1 MSKILAT
8 TFTEAKDKLQNK
20 PIRLYI
26 VEDGPLVAEI
36 LRYAEYGE
44 DVTFPTSGGPKYFR
58 APIKCENVTEN
69 STGEI
74 DQLMVNFGNV
84 DRSFIHYLELH
95 DGLRSCKVTIRT
107 VFADLL
113 GEADA
118 FSDDIFY
125 VVASSTTQQNASFLL
140 KSKMDLLHVELPLR
154 RFYRDTCQWKFA
166 GIECGYIPGLT
177 TCSHTIQDCVVRENR
192 TRFGG
197 FPGTGSAI
205 WKVYL

>member
-1 MSKILAT
+1 MSRTLAA
-8 TFTEAKDKLQNK
+8 TFQIEKDKLQNR

-26 VEDGPLVAEI
+26 VESGSLGAEI

-44 DVTFPTSGGPKYFR
+44 DVPFGGQTYYR

-74 DQLMVNFGNV
+74 DQFMVNFGNV
-84 DRSFIHYLELH
+84 DRSFIHYLEAH
-95 DGLRSCKVTIRT
+95 DGLRSSKVTVRT

-113 GEADA
+113 SEADA

-154 RFYRDTCQWKFA
+154 RFYRDTCQWKYK
-166 GIECGYIPGLT
+166 GLECGATSVSG

-197 FPGTGSAI
+197 FPGTGAAI
-205 WKVYL
+205 WKIYV